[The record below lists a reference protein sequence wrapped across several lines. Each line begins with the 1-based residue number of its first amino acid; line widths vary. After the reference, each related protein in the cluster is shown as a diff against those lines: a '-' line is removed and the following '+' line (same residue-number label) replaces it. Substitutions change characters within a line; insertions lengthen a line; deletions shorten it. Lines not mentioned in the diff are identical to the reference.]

1 MNIISFGDIHEDTQ
15 NLSKLP
21 DELQAAD
28 IIIISGDL
36 TNYHGKAS
44 AEAVINRIRKHNNN
58 ILAQPGNLDQGEV
71 SDYLSSE
78 KINLHGNG
86 YIFGNVGIFG
96 VGGSNQT
103 PFNTPTEYSEDE
115 IKGFLYSG
123 YKKIEECKIKIMVPH
138 MPPNNTNVDKVASGM
153 HVGSKSVR
161 EFIEEYKPD
170 ICICGHIHEARGKD
184 FIGNT
189 IILNAGMFGDG
200 GYIEIICGDG
210 DLKAELKKIA

>member
-15 NLSKLP
+15 NQNKLA
-21 DELQAAD
+21 DELKAAD
-28 IIIISGDL
+28 IILVSGDL
-36 TNYHGKAS
+36 TTYHGKAS
-44 AEAVINRIRKHNNN
+44 AETVINSIRKHNNK

-71 SDYLSSE
+71 GDYLSSE

-123 YKKIEECKIKIMVPH
+123 YKKIEACEIAIMVPH

-184 FIGNT
+184 FIGDT
-189 IILNAGMFGDG
+189 RVLNAGMFGDG
-200 GYIEIICGDG
+200 GYIEILCGDG
-210 DLKAELKKIA
+210 DLNAELKMIS